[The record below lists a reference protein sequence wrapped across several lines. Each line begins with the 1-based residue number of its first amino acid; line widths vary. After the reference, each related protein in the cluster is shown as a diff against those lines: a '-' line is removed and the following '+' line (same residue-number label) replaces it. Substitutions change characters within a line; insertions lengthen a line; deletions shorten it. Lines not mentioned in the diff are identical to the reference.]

1 MFTGIVEE
9 VGRITRIEQRGE
21 NRRITV
27 SAEHAP
33 KELKTGDSVSVSG
46 VFLTALDVKPGS
58 FCADLAPETWILTSF
73 SRVHEGT
80 LVNLELPMK
89 ADGRFGGHIV
99 QGQVEGVGKLI
110 ELERIANSENWGT
123 HIEL

>member
-46 VFLTALDVKPGS
+46 VCLTALDIKPG
-58 FCADLAPETWILTSF
+58 
-73 SRVHEGT
+73 
-80 LVNLELPMK
+80 
-89 ADGRFGGHIV
+89 
-99 QGQVEGVGKLI
+99 
-110 ELERIANSENWGT
+110 
-123 HIEL
+123 